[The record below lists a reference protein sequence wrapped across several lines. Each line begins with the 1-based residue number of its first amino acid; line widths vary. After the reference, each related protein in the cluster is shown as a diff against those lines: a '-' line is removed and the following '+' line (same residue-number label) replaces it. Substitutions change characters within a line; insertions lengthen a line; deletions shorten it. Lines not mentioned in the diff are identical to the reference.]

1 MVPGSSYNCLV
12 MLFEIL
18 EGLGSV
24 ILLGRCGLV
33 EESVSLWV
41 WDLRFQKLKPG
52 PVALLLS
59 ANPDVE
65 LSGSLSSTVSAWM
78 LPCFLPW

>member
-1 MVPGSSYNCLV
+1 MVAHVEGEFCGLNKEWPLEAHIIKCLV

-33 EESVSLWV
+33 EESVSLGLGFEV
-41 WDLRFQKLKPG
+41 LKAHKSS
-52 PVALLLS
+52 VSFFAC
-59 ANPDVE
+59 A
-65 LSGSLSSTVSAWM
+65 SGCSS
-78 LPCFLPW
+78 